1 MKGSNNKFRTDFEN
15 AWKDAFDGAEST
27 PNPATWGKID
37 GELNKAAFV
46 KYKGYYKI
54 YKAVA
59 AVALLI
65 SGTISILYF
74 SKDANNNLLSDQIN
88 KEVNSENEKLKSP
101 DENAAAEFNSPN
113 ESSAQ
118 IANPENEL
126 NKEEHSPFSGN
137 VSNSEK
143 SESVI
148 PSQQISKNESAI
160 GGTQVQG
167 EEVFFGGNHSALEN
181 LSKEQKIVLA
191 NKQQFSIVNIPVQLI
206 DTDKI
211 TANDFP
217 LVTKKTAFLWYNNL
231 EEEETKASRKQNEVY
246 ANVNL
251 NSGFFNPNFEG
262 GNMSGTMLSN
272 AASVINTVPN
282 AIPASDLGIQN
293 SPDASFSYG
302 INMGMKLSGK
312 WVIEGGVAYAN
323 YNSTM
328 QTNVALQ
335 GTQGEA
341 AIPIT
346 FQTRTENFGLTSP
359 SVLDVNATHSLNNS
373 FEFAS
378 VPVQAGYVI
387 GQKKLSLIVKAG
399 VASDFFLRNEISEN
413 SGSGYSVAT
422 NPGDVDSQFRR
433 VYFNGSVGN
442 EVNYSIHDNY
452 SLSVEATYRFALNS
466 FTKPTANFSSNPD
479 GYAIGMVFRYH
490 FKN

>member
-15 AWKDAFDGAEST
+15 AWKDAFDGAESP
-27 PNPATWGKID
+27 PNPDTWKKID

-59 AVALLI
+59 ALALLI
-65 SGTISILYF
+65 TGTLSILYF
-74 SKDANNNLLSDQIN
+74 SQGVENNLLSEQQESELISN
-88 KEVNSENEKLKSP
+88 NENLNSSSKNLT
-101 DENAAAEFNSPN
+101 
-113 ESSAQ
+113 SAQ
-118 IANPENEL
+118 NLPTENSDHIVHP
-126 NKEEHSPFSGN
+126 NN
-137 VSNSEK
+137 
-143 SESVI
+143 
-148 PSQQISKNESAI
+148 
-160 GGTQVQG
+160 
-167 EEVFFGGNHSALEN
+167 EN
-181 LSKEQKIVLA
+181 LSKEPFFFMAPLETEKSEAKIAFQQGFENDLTPVVIEEQTEGGMAAANQSIKQNTISTRNSILA
-191 NKQQFSIVNIPVQLI
+191 NKHQFHVVAIPTKFLDI
-206 DTDKI
+206 EKKSGK
-211 TANDFP
+211 DFP
-217 LVTKKTAFLWYNNL
+217 LVTKKSEFNWYNNL
-231 EEEETKASRKQNEVY
+231 EEEESKSSRKQNELY

-251 NSGFFNPNFEG
+251 NSGYFNPNFEG
-262 GNMSGTMLSN
+262 GNMLVNTLTN
-272 AASVINTVPN
+272 ATSVINNVPN
-282 AIPASDLGIQN
+282 AIPANDLGLQN

-302 INMGMKLSGK
+302 INMGMKLAGK
-312 WVIEGGVAYAN
+312 WVIEGGVSYAN

-328 QTNVALQ
+328 QTNVALH

-346 FQTRTENFGLTSP
+346 FQTNTENFGLISP
-359 SVLDVNATHSLNNS
+359 SVLDVNSSHSLNNS

-387 GQKKLSLIVKAG
+387 GQKKLSMIVKAG
-399 VASDFFLRNEISEN
+399 VASDFFIRNEISEN
-413 SGSGYSVAT
+413 SETGFSVAT

-466 FTKPTANFSSNPD
+466 FTKPSANFSSNPD